1 MADRYRG
8 YILSR
13 IEPETVRISA
23 PDGRKLV
30 DCDSAALARRV
41 IDDRV
46 RRGVWEELG
55 HGVAGQ
61 MRMEVEEI
69 WH

>member
-1 MADRYRG
+1 MSDRYRG
-8 YILSR
+8 HTLSR

-46 RRGVWEELG
+46 RRGVWKELG
-55 HGVAGQ
+55 RGVAGQ
-61 MRMEVEEI
+61 IRMEVEEI

>member
-1 MADRYRG
+1 MADKYRG

-13 IEPETVRISA
+13 IAPETVRITA

-30 DCDSAALARRV
+30 DCDSTALARRV

-55 HGVAGQ
+55 RGVPGQ
-61 MRMEVEEI
+61 MRMEGI
-69 WH
+69 R

>member
-1 MADRYRG
+1 MKMSDRYRG

-13 IEPETVRISA
+13 IEPETVRITT
-23 PDGRKLV
+23 PDGRRLV

-46 RRGVWEELG
+46 RRGVWEDIG
-55 HGVAGQ
+55 RGVPGQ
-61 MRMEVEEI
+61 MKMEGVE
-69 WH
+69 

>member
-13 IEPETVRISA
+13 IAPETVRITA
-23 PDGRKLV
+23 PNGHKLV

-55 HGVAGQ
+55 RGVAGQ
-61 MRMEVEEI
+61 IRMEVDGI

>member
-1 MADRYRG
+1 MSDRYRG
-8 YILSR
+8 YTLSR
-13 IEPETVRISA
+13 IKPETVRILA
-23 PDGRKLV
+23 PDGRRLV

-61 MRMEVEEI
+61 MRMEGI
-69 WH
+69 R

>member
-13 IEPETVRISA
+13 IAPETVRISA

-30 DCDSAALARRV
+30 DCDSAALD
-41 IDDRV
+41 I
-46 RRGVWEELG
+46 
-55 HGVAGQ
+55 
-61 MRMEVEEI
+61 
-69 WH
+69 

>member
-13 IEPETVRISA
+13 IQPETVRITA

-55 HGVAGQ
+55 RGVAGQ
-61 MRMEVEEI
+61 IRMEVEEI

>member
-1 MADRYRG
+1 MADKYRG
-8 YILSR
+8 YTLSR

-30 DCDSAALARRV
+30 DCGSAALARRV

-55 HGVAGQ
+55 RSVAGQ
-61 MRMEVEEI
+61 IRMEVEGI

>member
-1 MADRYRG
+1 MADKYRG
-8 YILSR
+8 YTLSR

-30 DCDSAALARRV
+30 DCGSAALARRV

-46 RRGVWEELG
+46 RRGV
-55 HGVAGQ
+55 
-61 MRMEVEEI
+61 
-69 WH
+69 

>member
-1 MADRYRG
+1 MADKYRG
-8 YILSR
+8 YTLSR

-30 DCDSAALARRV
+30 DCDGAALARRV

-46 RRGVWEELG
+46 RRGVWEALG
-55 HGVAGQ
+55 RGVAGQ
-61 MRMEVEEI
+61 MRMEVDGT

>member
-13 IEPETVRISA
+13 IQPETVRVSA

-46 RRGVWEELG
+46 RRGVGEELG
-55 HGVAGQ
+55 RGVAGQ
-61 MRMEVEEI
+61 IRMEVEGI

>member
-8 YILSR
+8 YTLSR

-30 DCDSAALARRV
+30 DCNCLSMAS
-41 IDDRV
+41 
-46 RRGVWEELG
+46 G
-55 HGVAGQ
+55 
-61 MRMEVEEI
+61 
-69 WH
+69 